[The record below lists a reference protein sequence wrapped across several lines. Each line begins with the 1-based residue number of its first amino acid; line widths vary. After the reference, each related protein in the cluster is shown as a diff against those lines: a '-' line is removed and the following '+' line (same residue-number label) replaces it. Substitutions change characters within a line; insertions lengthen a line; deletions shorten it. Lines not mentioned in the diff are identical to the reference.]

1 MQPLPENIQY
11 LFDQHLKGDLSDG
24 ELKEFNQRLENEPLF
39 AEQWREF
46 QLLTTGLNQQFK
58 AQKTPE
64 EQDLR
69 RRIAEASSELEAEGF
84 FDKKAPSGK
93 IAQISPVR
101 RYMALAVALAV
112 IVSAIWFFNQPT
124 PPVPPPAP
132 PATEAI
138 FASNFQMERRQL
150 GATLDELEKY
160 SLGEADAENRQALAK
175 ALNLVE
181 NQQLEQA
188 IPLLKNWLETAAP
201 PTPTSNQKV
210 AIAGYYLAQCLMATG
225 NTGEE
230 PIQLLIAVSNDP
242 AFAFPDDA
250 RWYLALC
257 YIKNSRFDLARPLL
271 QTVSVSQ
278 SGYAREAE
286 KILLQIH

>member
-11 LFDQHLKGDLSDG
+11 LFDQHLRGDLSDV
-24 ELKEFNQRLENEPLF
+24 ELKEFNQRLEKEPIF
-39 AEQWREF
+39 AQQWRDF
-46 QLLTTGLNQQFK
+46 QLLAAGLKQQFA
-58 AQKTPE
+58 AQKTPD

-69 RRIAEASSELEAEGF
+69 RRIAEASSELETEGF
-84 FDKKAPSGK
+84 FTKKAPSPK
-93 IAQISPVR
+93 IAQMSPVR
-101 RYMALAVALAV
+101 RYLALAALLAV

-124 PPVPPPAP
+124 PPVPPPA
-132 PATEAI
+132 TEAI
-138 FASNFQMERRQL
+138 FASNFQMDQKQL

-160 SLGEADAENRQALAK
+160 SLGEADAESRQALAT

-181 NQQLEQA
+181 SQQFEQA
-188 IPLLKNWLETAAP
+188 IPLLKNWLETTTP
-201 PTPTSNQKV
+201 QTPTSNQNV

-225 NTGEE
+225 NTGEV
-230 PIQLLIAVSNDP
+230 PIQLLTTVSNDP
-242 AFAFPDDA
+242 AFALPNDA

-286 KILLQIH
+286 KVLLQIH